1 MTDYTYTIDN
11 ENLVIQINDNITMS
25 DSLKQTLEETVKLNF
40 SVDAMTDNGVDTVL
54 YEKTFVEVN

>member
-1 MTDYTYTIDN
+1 
-11 ENLVIQINDNITMS
+11 MS

-40 SVDAMTDNGVDTVL
+40 SVDAMTVNGIDTVL